1 MVSLLCCLL
10 GPGAILASVFCAWR
24 YHKTIS
30 AKRATLDFMLSAQ
43 RSKDWTEGSVLFG
56 KLTSPGDEQE
66 LLKLVSPKEQS
77 EIEDAVKISAYLNLF
92 ELVAVAIKQDAMH
105 EETYKDLQ
113 HTRFIKTW
121 KHADA
126 FITAKRNKSGQS
138 TMYKN
143 FEELATRWMDP

>member
-1 MVSLLCCLL
+1 
-10 GPGAILASVFCAWR
+10 
-24 YHKTIS
+24 
-30 AKRATLDFMLSAQ
+30 MLSAQ

-56 KLTSPGDEQE
+56 KLTSPEDEQE

-113 HTRFIKTW
+113 YTRFIKTW

-143 FEELATRWMDP
+143 FEELATRWTKP